1 MSLNLSCFATLEK
14 AFPDNTILWHLP
26 FGILLSTC
34 FCFLFFVFCFFVFFV
49 FFFFFFFFFLF
60 LVMVSPDLKCSQ
72 VFGWGVCLEWNQSD
86 QFNAHVMSVGVYGE
100 GILVLS
106 F

>member
-1 MSLNLSCFATLEK
+1 MSLNLSCFAMLEK
-14 AFPDNTILWHLP
+14 AFPESTILWHLP

-34 FCFLFFVFCFFVFFV
+34 FCFFSL
-49 FFFFFFFFFLF
+49 

-72 VFGWGVCLEWNQSD
+72 VFGWGVCLDWIQSD
-86 QFNAHVMSVGVYGE
+86 HFNAHVMSVGVYGE